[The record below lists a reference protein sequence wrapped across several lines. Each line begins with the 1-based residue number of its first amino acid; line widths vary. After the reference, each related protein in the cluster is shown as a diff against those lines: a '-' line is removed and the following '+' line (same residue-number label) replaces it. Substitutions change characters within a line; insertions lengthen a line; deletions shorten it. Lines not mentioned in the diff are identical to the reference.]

1 MSNFYIKNKEG
12 KFLPIEVKSI
22 LGKELDGH
30 LVIIRVGTDDHPA
43 SVSDLDMTEES
54 FARADILDE
63 LDNVSVIITP
73 YQIDVGAEEQEGIED
88 KYVYLQ
94 ISSGSDVGMLEEHVQ
109 KMYKKVSKKF
119 DSVILPTPLK
129 IKDYKKVKDILKRS
143 QIRKERRARVKG

>member
-1 MSNFYIKNKEG
+1 MSNFYIKNKED
-12 KFLPIEVKSI
+12 KFIPIEVNSI

-30 LVIIRVGTDDHPA
+30 LVIIRVGTDEHPA

-54 FARADILDE
+54 FAMADILDE

-73 YQIDVGAEEQEGIED
+73 YQIDVGVEDKEEIKD

-94 ISSGSDVGMLEEHVQ
+94 ISSGSDIGMLEECV
-109 KMYKKVSKKF
+109 KNMYKKASKKF

-129 IKDYKKVKDILKRS
+129 IKDYEKVKDILKRS
-143 QIRKERRARVKG
+143 RIRKDRRARVKG